1 MPLPPV
7 WNLEV
12 CNNRL
17 YVKAGSELQISRGP
31 ILDVH
36 SSKEKPNYVKVFP

>member
-17 YVKAGSELQISRGP
+17 YVKAVSELQISRGP
-31 ILDVH
+31 ILDVQ